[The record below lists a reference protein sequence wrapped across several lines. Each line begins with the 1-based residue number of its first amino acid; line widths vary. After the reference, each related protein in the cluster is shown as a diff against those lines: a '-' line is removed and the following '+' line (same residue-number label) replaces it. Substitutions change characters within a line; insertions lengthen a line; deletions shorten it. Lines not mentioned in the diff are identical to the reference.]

1 MIARKYNIYSTGP
14 QGDVVCNGSKF
25 YAGTLTTKE
34 VKKLAASSLGVP
46 VEALMVEP
54 TNEIKTLE

>member
-14 QGDVVCNGSKF
+14 QGDVVCNGQRF
-25 YAGTLTTKE
+25 FLEMPIKE
-34 VKKLAASSLGVP
+34 VKRRVAAALGVP